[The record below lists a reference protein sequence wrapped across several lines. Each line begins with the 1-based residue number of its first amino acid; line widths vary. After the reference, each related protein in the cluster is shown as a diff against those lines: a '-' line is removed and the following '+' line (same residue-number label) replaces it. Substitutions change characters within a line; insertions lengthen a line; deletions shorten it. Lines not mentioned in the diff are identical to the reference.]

1 LKKSLFR
8 IAQKVY
14 ILREKI
20 VCMVLEE
27 FGKNYLLLGLRIG
40 KLIEGYIDAYFGP
53 SELKYTVE
61 KEKPQSPKNLLDQ
74 CKALQ
79 KKLPNQ
85 GFIEER
91 STFLGKM
98 LGAMET
104 SLEVLNG
111 REIPYLDKVN
121 RLYDIKPELIVD
133 SVFFQVAKELDSIYE
148 GSGSLTDRME
158 VIQKRRAVSN
168 NNIEEIFRKASEIVR
183 ERTLE
188 LFPGLLPIGEEFT
201 IKIVKNEPWSAY
213 NWYLGNFKSR
223 IDVNIDVP
231 NAWTRI
237 LLTAAHEGY
246 PGHHT
251 EHVVKEK
258 LLYIEEQR
266 FEHSILLIQTP
277 ECVIAEG
284 IGNTGLDVLF
294 TVSEQ
299 IEIGL
304 KELCPDPKRE
314 YSLEILIAENEA
326 RKNIMAFA
334 NNLAIHAYVDGWSD
348 DQLVK
353 YGLDF
358 GFVTEERLRQNL
370 MFIRN
375 PLWST
380 YVFNYFIGE
389 TLIKKKFGERPS
401 PADFK
406 RLLTQ
411 PILPSDLM

>member
-1 LKKSLFR
+1 MELDD
-8 IAQKVY
+8 
-14 ILREKI
+14 
-20 VCMVLEE
+20 

-40 KLIEGYIDAYFGP
+40 KLIDGYVDAYFGP
-53 SELKYTVE
+53 PELKHTVE
-61 KEKPQSPKNLLDQ
+61 KEKPHSPKDLLSK

-79 KKLPNQ
+79 NNLHNQ
-85 GFIEER
+85 NFIEER
-91 STFLGKM
+91 INYLEKM
-98 LGAMET
+98 LGAMEA
-104 SLEVLNG
+104 SLEIVSG
-111 REIPYLDKVN
+111 KKIPYMEQVY
-121 RLYDIKPELIVD
+121 RIYDIKPELIDD
-133 SVFFQVAKELDSIYE
+133 SEFYNVAKELDSIYE
-148 GSGSLTDRME
+148 GSGSLAERIDT
-158 VIQKRRAVSN
+158 IQKRRAVPEN
-168 NNIEEIFRKASEIVR
+168 KIEGIFRRACEIVR

-188 LFPGLLPIGEEFT
+188 LFSGLLPNEEEFT
-201 IKIVKNEPWSAY
+201 IKIVKNEPWGAY

-223 IDVNIDVP
+223 IDVNTDVP

-294 TVSEQ
+294 SQREQ
-299 IEIGL
+299 VKIGL
-304 KELCPDPKRE
+304 EELCPDPKKE
-314 YSLEILIAENEA
+314 YPLDALVAEKEA
-326 RKNIMAFA
+326 KKNLMALM
-334 NNLAIHAYVDGWSD
+334 NNLAIYAHVDGWSD

-358 GFVTEERLRQNL
+358 GFVIEERLKQNL
-370 MFIRN
+370 VFIHN

-401 PADFK
+401 PDNFK
-406 RLLTQ
+406 KLLTQ
-411 PILPSDLM
+411 PILPSDLI

>member
-1 LKKSLFR
+1 
-8 IAQKVY
+8 
-14 ILREKI
+14 
-20 VCMVLEE
+20 MVLEV

-40 KLIEGYIDAYFGP
+40 KLLEGYIDAYFGP
-53 SELKYTVE
+53 PELKSTVE

-79 KKLPNQ
+79 KELPNQ
-85 GFIEER
+85 GFIVER
-91 STFLGKM
+91 MKFLGKM

-111 REIPYLDKVN
+111 REIPYLEKVN
-121 RLYDIKPELIVD
+121 RLYDIKPELIDD

-148 GSGSLTDRME
+148 GSGSLADRME
-158 VIQKRRAVSN
+158 VIQKQRAVPN
-168 NNIEEIFRKASEIVR
+168 NKIEGLFRKASEIVR

-188 LFPGLLPIGEEFT
+188 LFPGLLPVGEQFT

-237 LLTAAHEGY
+237 LRTAAHEGY
-246 PGHHT
+246 SGHHT
-251 EHVVKEK
+251 EHAVKEK
-258 LLYIEEQR
+258 LLYIEKQR

-294 TVSEQ
+294 TVPEQ

-304 KELCPDPKRE
+304 KELCPDPEKE
-314 YSLEILIAENEA
+314 YSLEVLIAENEA
-326 RKNIMAFA
+326 RQNLMAFA
-334 NNLAIHAYVDGWSD
+334 NNLAIHAHVDGWSD
-348 DQLVK
+348 DQVVK

-380 YVFNYFIGE
+380 YIFNYFIGE

-401 PADFK
+401 PTDFK
-406 RLLTQ
+406 KLLTQ